1 MNAALPVVDTAPS
14 AELTRASSVPVVL
27 KQAWHALTW
36 KHWAWATA
44 IGLAVSLSIP
54 LQKFEVNTYWALW
67 RVIFGAPWLVL
78 FAYVFLIAIV
88 IAESSTTRFP
98 WTSSWRYL
106 AAVLMASTF
115 CLALAAAFSDFIRM
129 PPREETQGVIAKK
142 TGTPEVRQKLYAVLS
157 VGLTDGVLHGWLATF
172 IYVYLRNTRLA
183 ARALA
188 DAEIR
193 RSEANRRLLASQL
206 ESTHAEID
214 PEDVLLNLESIQR
227 IYETDPAAADA
238 RMDQL
243 IAFLRAAIP
252 RLRENGLPGR
262 EA

>member
-1 MNAALPVVDTAPS
+1 VNAVI
-14 AELTRASSVPVVL
+14 ERA
-27 KQAWHALTW
+27 WRTLTW

-54 LQKFEVNTYWALW
+54 FQKLEVNFYWAHW
-67 RVIFGAPWLVL
+67 RVIFNSPWIVL

-88 IAESSTTRFP
+88 VAEASSPRPP

-106 AAVLMASTF
+106 AAVLLASAA
-115 CLALAAAFSDFIRM
+115 CLVLAAVFSDFVRM
-129 PPREETQGVIAKK
+129 PPREEYQGRIARKV
-142 TGTPEVRQKLYAVLS
+142 GAPEVRQKLYAILS
-157 VGLTDGVLHGWLATF
+157 VGFTDGVLHGWLATF
-172 IYVYLRNTRLA
+172 IYVYLRNARLA

-214 PEDVLLNLESIQR
+214 PDEVLLTLESIQR
-227 IYETDPAAADA
+227 TYDADPAAGDA

-252 RLRENGLPGR
+252 RLRDDEPAGR
-262 EA
+262 AV

>member
-1 MNAALPVVDTAPS
+1 VKS
-14 AELTRASSVPVVL
+14 IFKRAW
-27 KQAWHALTW
+27 ATLTW
-36 KHWAWATA
+36 SHWAWATA

-67 RVIFGAPWLVL
+67 RVVFSAPWIVL

-88 IAESSTTRFP
+88 GAEASSSRWP

-106 AAVLMASTF
+106 AAVLMASAV
-115 CLALAAAFSDFIRM
+115 CLLLAAAFSDFIRM
-129 PPREETQGVIAKK
+129 PPREETQGKVAQR
-142 TGTPEVRQKLYAVLS
+142 TGTPEARQKLYAILS

-172 IYVYLRNTRLA
+172 IYVYLRNARLA
-183 ARALA
+183 ARALT
-188 DAEIR
+188 DAQIR

-214 PEDVLLNLESIQR
+214 PDDVLLELESIQR
-227 IYETDPAAADA
+227 AYEADPASADA

-252 RLRENGLPGR
+252 RLREDDPAGR
-262 EA
+262 AA